1 MFRSSDTEALTGG
14 SPLTAVMGGV
24 VVIGY
29 QAGCG
34 EIDVEVT
41 EDRGKVD
48 EPGTRDKNIK
58 VWKHFLGLM
67 KFANF
72 RANCPAAGPRYG
84 YRSQVIMG
92 IFDSTSA
99 GNQVD
104 VQSIA
109 VVIDGSLLD
118 MDAQFRGEVSVSV
131 LSDIFL

>member
-1 MFRSSDTEALTGG
+1 MFE
-14 SPLTAVMGGV
+14 
-24 VVIGY
+24 Y
-29 QAGCG
+29 
-34 EIDVEVT
+34 
-41 EDRGKVD
+41 RGKVD
-48 EPGTRDKNIK
+48 EPDIRDKNIK

-109 VVIDGSLLD
+109 VVIDGSLID
-118 MDAQFRGEVSVSV
+118 MDAQFRGEVLNVV
-131 LSDIFL
+131 KPGGFGLKGV